1 VGQIRQR
8 ISPISPRTHEK
19 RAALRSPV
27 FSSTSTLFNPGYSL
41 NAPFSH
47 QADPVQ
53 MTGSDL
59 AVENEVDSLHHKK

>member
-1 VGQIRQR
+1 MKNGRPCGRPFFPQLQ
-8 ISPISPRTHEK
+8 
-19 RAALRSPV
+19 L
-27 FSSTSTLFNPGYSL
+27 FFNPGYSL